1 MVRIRR
7 IQLQLLMLSSA
18 LSIAPLAIG
27 ADVGHSCAAV
37 DPDPQRLA
45 CYDAAFGRP
54 ARAGSA
60 SAPAAPTAPVS
71 APAAATVAPATA
83 APVAVAPVAAAP
95 VAAAPVAAA
104 PAAAPAA
111 AAAAPAVEPE
121 AAFGFNEAQKRE
133 RVPETVQAQ
142 PEKRSSIES
151 TLTLLSSRRTG
162 EFVYTLANG
171 QIWTQSEAEQSG
183 YVRDGSPVTI
193 KRAALGSFLL
203 VSGSVSTRVRRVQ

>member
-1 MVRIRR
+1 MVRMHR
-7 IQLQLLMLSSA
+7 IQLQLLMSSA
-18 LSIAPLAIG
+18 LSVAPVAIG

-37 DPDPQRLA
+37 DSDSQRLA

-54 ARAGSA
+54 ARADNA
-60 SAPAAPTAPVS
+60 SAPAAPAAPVS
-71 APAAATVAPATA
+71 IPAAATVAPATA
-83 APVAVAPVAAAP
+83 APVA
-95 VAAAPVAAA
+95 AAPVAAA
-104 PAAAPAA
+104 PAVAV
-111 AAAAPAVEPE
+111 AAPAVEPE
-121 AAFGFNEAQKRE
+121 AAFGFSEAQKRE
-133 RVPETVQAQ
+133 HVPEAVQAQ
-142 PEKRSSIES
+142 PEKRSSVDS

-171 QIWTQSEAEQSG
+171 QIWTQTEAEQSG

>member
-1 MVRIRR
+1 MVRMHR
-7 IQLQLLMLSSA
+7 IHLQLLMSSA
-18 LSIAPLAIG
+18 LTVAPLAVG

-37 DPDPQRLA
+37 DSDSQRLA

-60 SAPAAPTAPVS
+60 SAPAAPAAPVS
-71 APAAATVAPATA
+71 TPAAATVAPATA
-83 APVAVAPVAAAP
+83 APVA
-95 VAAAPVAAA
+95 AA
-104 PAAAPAA
+104 PAVAV
-111 AAAAPAVEPE
+111 AAPAVEPE

-133 RVPETVQAQ
+133 RVPEAVQAQ
-142 PEKRSSIES
+142 PEQRSSIES

>member
-1 MVRIRR
+1 MHRIH
-7 IQLQLLMLSSA
+7 LQLLMSSA
-18 LSIAPLAIG
+18 LTVAPLAVG

-37 DPDPQRLA
+37 DSDSQRLA

-60 SAPAAPTAPVS
+60 SAPAAPAAPVS
-71 APAAATVAPATA
+71 IPAAATVVAPAT
-83 APVAVAPVAAAP
+83 AAP

-104 PAAAPAA
+104 PAVAV
-111 AAAAPAVEPE
+111 AAPAVEPE

-133 RVPETVQAQ
+133 RVPEAVQAQ
-142 PEKRSSIES
+142 PEQRSSIES